1 MTAQTST
8 TTVRGD
14 RLRSFLDGRWQEV
27 RELARE
33 QLRTSGFET
42 VYGLGLET
50 HRRRV
55 AEQLRALAG
64 TPVATLGF
72 PKEYGGS
79 DDVGSWISGFAQLS
93 YSDLSLQVKA
103 GVQWG
108 LFGSAIA
115 NLGSQRHH
123 EEYLRSALNLD
134 ILGCFAMTE
143 TGHGSDVQSIQTTA
157 TYEPADGQ
165 FVIHT
170 PVENARK
177 DYIGGAAR
185 DAGFAVV
192 FAQLVTGGENF
203 GVHAFVVP
211 IRTADGRPCPGV
223 TLEDCGHKAG
233 LNGVDNGRIHF
244 DHVRV
249 PRHAL
254 LNRYADVAADGTYH
268 SPIEGR
274 SKRFFTMLGTLVQG
288 RISVA
293 GGAGSATKLALAIAV
308 RYAES
313 RRQFHWPDSETEIP
327 LIEYLQHQRRLLP
340 ALATSYALHFAHDDL
355 VASADEVLRHGGS
368 GEHGL
373 RELESHAAGLKALIT
388 QHATATIQECREA
401 CGGAGYMSANQL
413 PQLRA
418 DTDVFTTF
426 EGDNTVLLQLVA
438 KGLLTGYRNQ
448 FGDLDTR
455 GTVRFVTGQ
464 VFESL
469 LEATSAYQ
477 LGQRLADVRPG
488 REEADLLDRRY
499 QLDLLRWRE
508 QHVLSG
514 LARRMKSGL
523 DAKRDPFTVFN
534 EAQDHVLLAAR
545 AHMDRVVLESFA
557 AAVDRC
563 DDRDVAGL
571 LARVCDLHA
580 LSLLER
586 ERAWFLEHD
595 RFSPGRAK
603 ATTKQVNE
611 LCARLRPY
619 GRTLV
624 DGFGI
629 PEECITAP
637 IAHQGG

>member
-1 MTAQTST
+1 MTAQASTSAVDT
-8 TTVRGD
+8 D
-14 RLRSFLDGRWQEV
+14 RLRSFLDGRWEEARQ
-27 RELARE
+27 LARG
-33 QLRTSGFET
+33 QLRAGGHGM
-42 VYGLGLET
+42 VYGLDVEA

-55 AEQLRALAG
+55 ADQLRTLAG
-64 TPVATLGF
+64 TPIAKLGF
-72 PKEYGGS
+72 PREYGGAG
-79 DDVGSWISGFAQLS
+79 DVGGWISGFAMLS

-115 NLGSQRHH
+115 NLGTKRHH
-123 EEYLRSALNLD
+123 EEYLPAALNAD
-134 ILGCFAMTE
+134 VLGSFAMTE
-143 TGHGSDVQSIQTTA
+143 TGHGSDVQSIETTA
-157 TYEPADGQ
+157 TYDADAEQ
-165 FVIHT
+165 FTIHT
-170 PVENARK
+170 PEENARK

-185 DAGFAVV
+185 DSRFAVV
-192 FAQLVTGGENF
+192 FAQLVTRGENF

-211 IRTADGRPCPGV
+211 IRTASGEPCPGV
-223 TLEDCGHKAG
+223 MLEDCGHKEG

-249 PRHAL
+249 PREAL
-254 LNRYADVAADGTYH
+254 LNRYADVAADGTYQ
-268 SPIEGR
+268 SPIKGS

-293 GGAGSATKLALAIAV
+293 SGAGTATKLALAIAV

-313 RRQFHWPDSETEIP
+313 RRQFHRPDSEEEVPI
-327 LIEYLQHQRRLLP
+327 IEYLQHQRRLLP
-340 ALATSYALHFAHDDL
+340 ALATAYALHFAHDDL
-355 VASADEVLRHGGS
+355 IASADRILGRDEG
-368 GEHGL
+368 GEHEL
-373 RELESHAAGLKALIT
+373 RQLESHAAGLKALIT
-388 QHATATIQECREA
+388 WHTTTTIQECREA
-401 CGGAGYMSANQL
+401 CGGAGYMSENQL
-413 PQLRA
+413 PQLRD

-455 GTVRFVTGQ
+455 GTVRFVAGQ

-469 LEATSAYQ
+469 LEATSAHQ

-488 REEADLLDRRY
+488 REETDLLDRGY

-508 QHVLSG
+508 QHVLGG
-514 LARRMKSGL
+514 LARRMKAGL
-523 DAKRDPFTVFN
+523 DDKRDPSEVFN

-545 AHMDRVVLESFA
+545 AHMDRVVLEAFA
-557 AAVDRC
+557 TAVDRC
-563 DDRDVAGL
+563 EDRDLASL

-603 ATTKQVNE
+603 ATIRQVNE
-611 LCARLRPY
+611 LCASLRPY
-619 GRTLV
+619 ARALV

-629 PEECITAP
+629 PEVCVTAP